1 MKINFNNILCAT
13 DLSDLSGIAISSG
26 VALAKEFNAKLY
38 ICHIVDL
45 SATTTYGDLIFA
57 PLELQSKTIGY
68 THEQLEQ
75 IMQPQQIDWSPLVTA
90 GHPPDEISKFVAMH
104 QIDLVVAATH
114 GRSGLKRVF
123 LGSITERLMRTLA
136 CPLLIVRSSEGADM
150 LKDSASIT
158 FKKIL
163 VGYDFSSFSDLAFQY
178 GLSLAQEFESEL
190 HLIHVIETTIYKDL
204 LKTSM
209 ASGNTPEKALHDQLN
224 EKLSQKIPDESAIW
238 CRPKTSL
245 LAGRPYEE
253 IIKYALLNSIDL
265 IILGI
270 RGRNLIEVLLTGSTT
285 DRIVRQGPCP
295 VLSVCPITNSN
306 RMHDFK
312 NG

>member
-13 DLSDLSGIAISSG
+13 DLSDLSGVAISSG
-26 VALAKEFNAKLY
+26 VALAREFNAKLF

-45 SATTTYGDLIFA
+45 STTAAYGDLIFA
-57 PLELQSKTIGY
+57 PLELQNKTIGY
-68 THEQLEQ
+68 SHDQLNT
-75 IMQPQQIDWSPLVTA
+75 IMQPEDIDWTPLVTA

-123 LGSITERLMRTLA
+123 LGSVTERLMRTLA
-136 CPLLIVRSSEGADM
+136 CPLLIVRSREGGD
-150 LKDSASIT
+150 LTKDGVPIS

-163 VGYDFSSFSDLAFQY
+163 VGCDFSSFSDLAFQY
-178 GLSLAQEFESEL
+178 GLSLAQDFESEL
-190 HLIHVIETTIYKDL
+190 HLIHVIETPMYKDI
-204 LKTSM
+204 LKTSA
-209 ASGNTPEKALHDQLN
+209 ASGNSPDTALYDQLN
-224 EKLSQKIPDESAIW
+224 AKLSQMIPDESAIW

-265 IILGI
+265 VILGI

-285 DRIVRQGPCP
+285 DRIVRQGPSP
-295 VLSVCPITNSN
+295 VLSVCPIA
-306 RMHDFK
+306 K
-312 NG
+312 

>member
-13 DLSDLSGIAISSG
+13 DLSDLSGAAISSG
-26 VALAKEFNAKLY
+26 VALAREFSAKLY
-38 ICHIVDL
+38 VCHVVDL
-45 SATTTYGDLIFA
+45 STTTAYGDLIFA
-57 PLELQSKTIGY
+57 PLEIQNKTIGY
-68 THEQLEQ
+68 THEQLKQ
-75 IMQPQQIDWSPLVTA
+75 IMQPQNIDWTPLVTA

-123 LGSITERLMRTLA
+123 LGSVTERLMRTLV
-136 CPLLIVRSSEGADM
+136 CPLLIVRSTEGADM
-150 LKDSASIT
+150 LKNGASIS

-163 VGYDFSSFSDLAFQY
+163 VGCDFSSFSDLAFQY
-178 GLSLAQEFESEL
+178 GLSLAQDFESEL
-190 HLIHVIETTIYKDL
+190 HLIHVIETPIYKDI
-204 LKTSM
+204 LKT
-209 ASGNTPEKALHDQLN
+209 GNAPESAMYEQLN
-224 EKLSQKIPDESAIW
+224 TKLSQKIPDESAIW

-270 RGRNLIEVLLTGSTT
+270 RGRNLLEVLLTGSTT

-295 VLSVCPITNSN
+295 VLSVCPIS
-306 RMHDFK
+306 K
-312 NG
+312 